1 MNVYSIWERAR
12 VCTIHRRVEDVED
25 SQLYTVRVR
34 TEWLVRKWEC
44 IWMASLRH
52 TQECV
57 LYIVRWKFTRSCDCG
72 GCAKLKRCTYMFARA
87 YHMRRSPVRIRV
99 HGFAGAHTYTRA
111 YSRRSNPH
119 SSYRSSQF
127 SISDGRAVLSNS
139 VKFLEIDNW
148 IGTESIFE
156 WARESRLI

>member
-1 MNVYSIWERAR
+1 MRT
-12 VCTIHRRVEDVED
+12 CTCMHNTQACWRCRRFTTI
-25 SQLYTVRVR
+25 YR
-34 TEWLVRKWEC
+34 T
-44 IWMASLRH
+44 
-52 TQECV
+52 
-57 LYIVRWKFTRSCDCG
+57 
-72 GCAKLKRCTYMFARA
+72 CTYRMAREKMRVYMDGVVEA
-87 YHMRRSPVRIRV
+87 HTGMRIVHSSLKIYMELRLWRLRKIEKMYIYVRASVHMRRSPVRIRV